1 MQFNL
6 FNSNQDDSLLSIEDI
21 RALRLRKLKIA
32 NEKKARKYILEINQR
47 YRKIINHKN
56 SNFLKNMGNFK
67 ESD

>member
-32 NEKKARKYILEINQR
+32 NEKKARKYILEINKR

-56 SNFLKNMGNFK
+56 SNYLKNLSHFK
-67 ESD
+67 EAD